1 VCKCVGLNAARHL
14 TEVLLWLQARLSQ
27 LVAAA
32 GGEDTAL
39 GRSAIE
45 GATRLVDSRTPSSM
59 GRLFKALA
67 ITHADLPSP
76 EPFATPTKELPE

>member
-1 VCKCVGLNAARHL
+1 MRQLI
-14 TEVLLWLQARLSQ
+14 ELLLRLQARLSQ

-39 GRSAIE
+39 GRSVIE

-67 ITHADLPSP
+67 ITHADLPPP
-76 EPFATPTKELPE
+76 EPFGTRTKELPE